1 MNPLNHSNGAKSHHN
16 KEKRTARSQ
25 PPNQRLPQQILLMS
39 VEEIVGGLLGA
50 RSLLSPEMETG
61 KEVMSSEELVETL
74 TRPDFNSK
82 LTF

>member
-1 MNPLNHSNGAKSHHN
+1 M
-16 KEKRTARSQ
+16 
-25 PPNQRLPQQILLMS
+25 
-39 VEEIVGGLLGA
+39 VGGLLGA